1 MSTRD
6 ELEPRRDRAPR
17 ETAAPQSFREAQRA
31 LDCESD
37 CDRRDECDL
46 VPRNLPLPTLA
57 CEVDRDGVV
66 KGFSPA
72 WARVLGV
79 EHHRLVG
86 SRFIDLIH
94 PQDRDD
100 TLAACRE
107 LASGKSVSGFRNRI
121 QGREGT
127 PFAVEWE
134 AVWNSDRK
142 SVYAEATQRPAGEK
156 PGDACPTPILEPLEK
171 ERTLDDL
178 KRLIDTA
185 NAPIIGI
192 DSFGRIDEWN
202 QSAEKLTG
210 FRKDEAM
217 GRDLVGEFITDD
229 YKAAVREVLD
239 KALLGIETSNYEF
252 PLFTKSGDRLD
263 VLLNSTTRR
272 DARGNVIG
280 VVGVGQNITELA
292 KARAEQER
300 TADDLTR
307 LIDTANAP
315 IIGIDSSGHIN
326 EWNQSAEKL
335 TGFRKDE
342 AMGRDLVGEFITDD
356 YKAAVR
362 EVLDRALL
370 GIETSNYEF
379 PLFTKSGKEIY
390 LLLNATS
397 RRAKDATILGV
408 IGIGQDISE
417 RKASERMKA
426 EFVSVVSHELRTPL
440 SSISGSLRLMEE
452 GLVGELPPEAFELA
466 EIASRNCGRLIRLVN
481 DILDLEKLQAGM
493 VKLRPRE
500 CSLAAMTAK
509 AIASVE
515 GLALSEGVS
524 IEQVGDFTGTV
535 VADEDRIIQVVTNLL
550 GNAIK
555 FTPAGT
561 AIRLEHLELENGAQ
575 RISVTDEGPGLQA
588 TDREMVFDKFRQL
601 DSSDSRAK
609 GGTGLGLAISKSIV
623 DQHGGSIG
631 VESPGDGGAR
641 FWFVIPPMA
650 VALEGD
656 DGVASNASP
665 QS

>member
-6 ELEPRRDRAPR
+6 ELQPQRDRAPR
-17 ETAAPQSFREAQRA
+17 ETAPPQSFRAARGA

-46 VPRNLPLPTLA
+46 VPNNLPLPTLA

-86 SRFIDLIH
+86 SRFINLVH

-100 TLAACRE
+100 TIAACRDI
-107 LASGKSVSGFRNRI
+107 ASGKRVSGFCNRI

-127 PFAVEWE
+127 PFMVEW
-134 AVWNSDRK
+134 AVVWNSDRN
-142 SVYAEATQRPAGEK
+142 SVYAEATQRPAGQK

-178 KRLIDTA
+178 TRLIDTA

-229 YKAAVREVLD
+229 YRAAVREVLD
-239 KALLGIETSNYEF
+239 KALLGTETSNYEF
-252 PLFTKSGDRLD
+252 PLFTKSG
-263 VLLNSTTRR
+263 N
-272 DARGNVIG
+272 
-280 VVGVGQNITELA
+280 
-292 KARAEQER
+292 
-300 TADDLTR
+300 
-307 LIDTANAP
+307 
-315 IIGIDSSGHIN
+315 
-326 EWNQSAEKL
+326 
-335 TGFRKDE
+335 
-342 AMGRDLVGEFITDD
+342 
-356 YKAAVR
+356 
-362 EVLDRALL
+362 
-370 GIETSNYEF
+370 
-379 PLFTKSGKEIY
+379 EIY

-440 SSISGSLRLMEE
+440 SSISGSLKLMEE
-452 GLVGELPPEAFELA
+452 GLVGELPAEAFELA

-493 VKLRPRE
+493 VKLRPRR

-575 RISVTDEGPGLQA
+575 RISVTDDGPGLQA
-588 TDREMVFDKFRQL
+588 TDYEMVFDKFRQL

-650 VALEGD
+650 VELEGD
-656 DGVASNASP
+656 EGVASNAAS